1 MSDVIFEPLGY
12 GEIISRS
19 KPIQSGSPGVYFLID
34 GATIVYVGQSIN
46 VPARVRQHQNDP
58 QKTFDRVAVIDIAEE
73 DLLETERYYIDLFR
87 PKHNLRLGRPFEG
100 KNRRP
105 RNIMV
110 SDEVYAMLERAG
122 DGRAAEGLEIV
133 ARAYRQA

>member
-1 MSDVIFEPLGY
+1 MTDLILEALGY

-19 KPIQSGSPGVYFLID
+19 APIQSVDPGVYFLID
-34 GATIVYVGQSIN
+34 GATIVYVGQSTN
-46 VPARVRQHQNDP
+46 VWARIRQHQSD
-58 QKTFDRVAVIDIAEE
+58 QEKIFDRVTVMKVCRSH
-73 DLLETERYYIDLFR
+73 LLKTERHYIELFK
-87 PKHNLRLGRPFEG
+87 PKYNSKAGRPAEG

-110 SDEVYAMLERAG
+110 SDEVYALLERAG